1 MVTYGDLFTGFGGA
15 SLGAIQAGLTPLWG
29 IEYDAKI
36 AAVANDNLGG
46 HVITANILDVD
57 VHTLPSVDVLHASP
71 PCPNFSVAKTGGGE
85 TQADIDLA
93 RKVIQ
98 FVDLIRPQVFTLENV
113 YGYRHSQSWHMIQDA
128 LFNAGYWVSMD
139 HVNAADLGV
148 PQTRQRMIVRAVRG
162 GWVPYLPTAGRWVGW
177 YEAII
182 DLIPT
187 LPESRFAPWQL
198 KRLPAGL
205 DTTFIVEQQNGS
217 RDSTVRFADEPVF
230 TQTIYST
237 KHPAPR
243 AFIVGGQYETPNDG
257 SARTVQNRQENEPVW
272 TVTASEHGD
281 TRAWLIG
288 GLNAGQEW
296 DGTRYG
302 DEPSMTITSDQR
314 PRAWLQHGRVVAMTP
329 RALAR
334 FQSFPDSY
342 RLPDNRTLAAK
353 GIGNAVPPLMYRR
366 IIEGLTQ

>member
-15 SLGAIQAGLTPLWG
+15 TIGAINAGLKPIFG

-162 GWVPYLPTAGRWVGW
+162 GWVPYLPQAGRWVGW
-177 YEAII
+177 YEAIE

-198 KRLPAGL
+198 KRLPADVAG
-205 DTTFIVEQQNGS
+205 FIMQVQGEGGDGI
-217 RDSTVRFADEPVF
+217 RLTDEPM
-230 TQTIYST
+230 QTVSATHGAGKYRAYLVE
-237 KHPAPR
+237 PA
-243 AFIVGGQYETPNDG
+243 I
-257 SARTVQNRQENEPVW
+257 

-281 TRAWLIG
+281 TRAWMIG

-296 DGTRYG
+296 GGTRYG

-353 GIGNAVPPLMYRR
+353 GIGNAVPPLMMQK
-366 IIEGLTQ
+366 IMEGLIAQ